1 MSGCPS
7 LSRFSCEAVEFAV
20 SAVELFSALW
30 AESNPLKA
38 VLTTRPEAIRISA
51 ALPLIL
57 ILDSPVLPE
66 FASFVFYG

>member
-7 LSRFSCEAVEFAV
+7 LSRFSCGADAFAA

-30 AESNPLKA
+30 AKSKPLKA
-38 VLTTRPEAIRISA
+38 VLTTKPEAIRISP

-57 ILDSPVLPE
+57 ILESPVSSE
-66 FASFVFYG
+66 FASLVYG